1 MTIDRRLAERVRRS
15 AGIERGGHVAFV
27 RSGWITAG
35 TGKPRRSAQDA
46 DRPEQGDARRPRVP
60 ALASESLP
68 EHPDLRLLVLAPQAR
83 IDASTD
89 WVQSRIFLAMLV
101 VLALIAAVAY
111 LEGRSIVRSLGHVAD
126 AARGIARG
134 RLGDRVGVR
143 GRDEFASLGHAF
155 NEMADQLESRVRE
168 LEEERRR
175 VRETTFASARLSP
188 RPTTST
194 SCCA

>member
-1 MTIDRRLAERVRRS
+1 
-15 AGIERGGHVAFV
+15 
-27 RSGWITAG
+27 
-35 TGKPRRSAQDA
+35 
-46 DRPEQGDARRPRVP
+46 
-60 ALASESLP
+60 
-68 EHPDLRLLVLAPQAR
+68 
-83 IDASTD
+83 
-89 WVQSRIFLAMLV
+89 MLV

-111 LEGRSIVRSLGHVAD
+111 LEGRSIVRSLGHVD

-155 NEMADQLESRVRE
+155 NEMADQLEARVRE
-168 LEEERRR
+168 LEEERA
-175 VRETTFASARLSP
+175 VSETTLASARPSP